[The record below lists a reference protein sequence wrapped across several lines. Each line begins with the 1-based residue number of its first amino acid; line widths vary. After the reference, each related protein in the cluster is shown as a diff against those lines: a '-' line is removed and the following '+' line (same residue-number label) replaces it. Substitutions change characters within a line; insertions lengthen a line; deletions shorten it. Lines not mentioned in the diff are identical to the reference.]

1 MQSIYDTIDVQKE
14 HHSQQSISRLPF
26 ETKINVVL
34 MNGINDDEIGDFV
47 ELTRNNPINVRFI
60 EFMPFNDNKWNHNKF
75 IAYRTALEQI
85 CADPRFQDGG
95 ATPLSLLDRRFSRH
109 REKLPGTGI
118 CW

>member
-34 MNGINDDEIGDFV
+34 MNGINDMKWGFV

-75 IAYRTALEQI
+75 IAYRDALKQI
-85 CADPRFQDGG
+85 CADPRFQDGSG
-95 ATPLSLLDRRFSRH
+95 NP
-109 REKLPGTGI
+109 
-118 CW
+118 